1 MSKGNTNS
9 KSKRTHFLP
18 ALNRLVEGP
27 QLPGHTEISQD
38 ALSVRLSVLLSTSLA
53 LQDANRTKLVCVGH
67 LHMWSRPNK
76 FHVSQGT
83 LTNPTPSF
91 KL

>member
-9 KSKRTHFLP
+9 KLKWTHFLS

-38 ALSVRLSVLLSTSLA
+38 ARSVRLSVLLSTSLA
-53 LQDANRTKLVCVGH
+53 LQDANWTKLVCVWVIYTCGVDPINS
-67 LHMWSRPNK
+67 MSARVP
-76 FHVSQGT
+76 
-83 LTNPTPSF
+83 
-91 KL
+91 